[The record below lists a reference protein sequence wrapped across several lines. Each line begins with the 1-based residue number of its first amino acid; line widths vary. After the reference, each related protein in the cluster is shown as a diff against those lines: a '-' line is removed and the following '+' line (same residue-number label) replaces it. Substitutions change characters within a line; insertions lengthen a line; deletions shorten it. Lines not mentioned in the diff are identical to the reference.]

1 MKHHYV
7 YRITNK
13 EENKHYYGVR
23 SSKVEPRL
31 DLGIKYFSS
40 STDKEFISLQ
50 KKKPEIFRY
59 KVIKTLNT
67 RKDAIEMEIK
77 LHNKFDIAKNENFYN
92 RAKQTSSGF
101 DPYGIKPSK
110 ETLLKLSMKKK
121 GRKHTEE
128 TKEKIRCKSIGR
140 RHTEETKE
148 KFKNRVLSSET
159 KKKISE
165 TKKGTK
171 HTAETKE
178 KMSESR
184 RGEKS
189 VMFGKQKSSETK
201 KKISEALSGRTLD
214 ITVKLKISQTLK
226 GIPKPKVECPH
237 CGKKGDIGSL
247 TRWHFNNCK
256 FKQGE

>member
-1 MKHHYV
+1 
-7 YRITNK
+7 
-13 EENKHYYGVR
+13 
-23 SSKVEPRL
+23 
-31 DLGIKYFSS
+31 
-40 STDKEFISLQ
+40 
-50 KKKPEIFRY
+50 
-59 KVIKTLNT
+59 
-67 RKDAIEMEIK
+67 MEIK

-140 RHTEETKE
+140 KHTEKTKE
-148 KFKNRVLSSET
+148 NFKNRVLSSET
-159 KKKISE
+159 KKKI
-165 TKKGTK
+165 
-171 HTAETKE
+171 
-178 KMSESR
+178 
-184 RGEKS
+184 
-189 VMFGKQKSSETK
+189 SETK

-214 ITVKLKISQTLK
+214 ITVKLKISQTMK